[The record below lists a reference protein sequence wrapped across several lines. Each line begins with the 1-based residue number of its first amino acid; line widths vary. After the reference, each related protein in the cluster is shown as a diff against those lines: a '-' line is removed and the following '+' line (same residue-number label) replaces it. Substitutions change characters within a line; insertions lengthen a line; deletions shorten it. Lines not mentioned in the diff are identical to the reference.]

1 VRIFL
6 HPRNSL
12 LLFAQF
18 ILCLTI
24 STVAQGEAPS
34 LTRLYPCGGSL
45 GTTVAVTASGKF
57 PTWPVQVDCHPAGL
71 QWKPA
76 AENGKFE
83 VSIPSDAKE
92 GIYLVR
98 FYDAAGASSCKRFIV
113 DHWPQLQEV
122 EPNNVIGKSLAI
134 PAIPHIVYG
143 VLEKGGDVDVVRC
156 TIAEGQTLVATLDAN
171 RVLRSPLDALLQV
184 VDAKGNTLA
193 QNIDAHGLDPQVVF
207 KPKKAGDYF
216 VRIMGFP
223 ESPDSTIGFVG
234 NENCQY
240 RLTLSAG
247 PHLEGSLPLAVQAG
261 QTTTLQA
268 KGWNI
273 PTEPIQWS
281 VTPEA
286 ELREILLTHPT
297 ATGHLM
303 LPVVPHP
310 STLEPAA
317 ADAPPL
323 ALPSTI
329 SGSISKP
336 GEKDTVRFTA
346 PADKTWRFSV
356 ESKSI
361 GYSLDPLVL
370 IQDSAGKTLQKTDDT
385 GENRDPQFNWKAPAA
400 GDYQLVIQ
408 DAEEQG
414 SELHLYRITIQEVTP
429 EVLIKSEADHVEGK
443 VGMPLEVKFTVE
455 RKDGFAEPLQL
466 EIVPNT
472 VTPLPTDWMV
482 TSTTSTNEGEAAKQV
497 TLTINAPQAF
507 SGKLKVLARSSTNST
522 TYPVI
527 SGAESSE
534 SLWLT
539 VTP

>member
-1 VRIFL
+1 M
-6 HPRNSL
+6 
-12 LLFAQF
+12 LFAQF

-24 STVAQGEAPS
+24 STIAQGEAPS

-57 PTWPVQVDCHPAGL
+57 PIWPIQVDCHPAGL
-71 QWKPA
+71 QWKPT

-83 VSIPSDAKE
+83 VTIPSDAKE

-98 FYDAAGASSCKRFIV
+98 FYDAAGSSSCKRFIV

-122 EPNNVIGKSLAI
+122 EPNNTLGKATAI
-134 PAIPHIVYG
+134 PSIPQIVYG
-143 VLEKGGDVDVVRC
+143 VLERGGDVDVVRC
-156 TIAEGQTLVATLDAN
+156 SIAEGQTLVATLDAN
-171 RVLRSPLDALLQV
+171 RVLRSPLDAMLQV
-184 VDAKGNTLA
+184 VDAQGNTLA
-193 QNIDAHGLDPQVVF
+193 QNIDTHGLDPQVVF

-223 ESPDSTIGFVG
+223 ESPDSTISFVG

-240 RLTLSAG
+240 RLTLSTG
-247 PHLEGSLPLAVQAG
+247 PHLEGSLPLAVQVG
-261 QTTTLQA
+261 QATTLQA
-268 KGWNI
+268 KGWNL

-297 ATGHLM
+297 STGQLM

-310 STLEPAA
+310 STLEPAT

-336 GEKDTVRFTA
+336 REKDTVRFTA
-346 PADKTWRFSV
+346 PADKTWKFTV

-370 IQDSAGKTLQKTDDT
+370 IQDSTGKTLQKTDDT

-414 SELHLYRITIQEVTP
+414 SDLHLYRITIQEVTP
-429 EVLIKSEADHVEGK
+429 QVLIKSEVDHIEGK
-443 VGMPLEVKFTVE
+443 VGSPLEIKFTVE

-472 VTPLPTDWMV
+472 VTPLPADWMV
-482 TSTTSTNEGEAAKQV
+482 SSTTSSNEGDAAKQV
-497 TLTINAPQAF
+497 ALTINAPQPF
-507 SGKLKVLARSSTNST
+507 SGNLKIQARSTTSST

-539 VTP
+539 ITP

>member
-1 VRIFL
+1 
-6 HPRNSL
+6 

-24 STVAQGEAPS
+24 STIAQGEAPS

-57 PTWPVQVDCHPAGL
+57 PIWPLQVDCHPAGL
-71 QWKPA
+71 QWKPT

-83 VSIPSDAKE
+83 VTIPSDAKE

-98 FYDAAGASSCKRFIV
+98 FYDAAGSSSCKRFIV

-122 EPNNVIGKSLAI
+122 EPNNTLGKATAI
-134 PAIPHIVYG
+134 PSIPQIVYG
-143 VLEKGGDVDVVRC
+143 VLERGGDVDVVRC
-156 TIAEGQTLVATLDAN
+156 SIAEGQTLVATLDAN
-171 RVLRSPLDALLQV
+171 RVLRSPLDAMLQV
-184 VDAKGNTLA
+184 VDAQGNTLA
-193 QNIDAHGLDPQVVF
+193 QNIDTHGLDPQVVF

-223 ESPDSTIGFVG
+223 ESPDSTISFVG

-240 RLTLSAG
+240 RLTLSTG
-247 PHLEGSLPLAVQAG
+247 PHLEGSLPLAVQVG
-261 QTTTLQA
+261 QATTLQA
-268 KGWNI
+268 KGWNL

-297 ATGHLM
+297 STGQLM

-310 STLEPAA
+310 STLEPAT

-336 GEKDTVRFTA
+336 REKDTVRFTA
-346 PADKTWRFSV
+346 PADKTWKFTV

-370 IQDSAGKTLQKTDDT
+370 IQDSTGKTLQKTDDT

-400 GDYQLVIQ
+400 GDYQVVIQ

-414 SELHLYRITIQEVTP
+414 SDLHLYRITIQEVTP
-429 EVLIKSEADHVEGK
+429 QVLIKSEVDHIEGK
-443 VGMPLEVKFTVE
+443 VGSPLEIKFTVE

-472 VTPLPTDWMV
+472 VTPLPADWMV
-482 TSTTSTNEGEAAKQV
+482 SSTTSSNEGDAAKQV
-497 TLTINAPQAF
+497 ALTINAPQPF
-507 SGKLKVLARSSTNST
+507 SGNLKIQARSTTSST

-539 VTP
+539 ITP